1 MVTFFVCISQ
11 IIAKVSVD
19 NRTRALV
26 QGLYRASDVRVFI
39 NRVED
44 LSYHLLQFPDTCGV
58 AVKVTQHN
66 ILFLFVQGY
75 HIERRTAAAALSKA
89 SSLCLAWVHS
99 CVFMAAAHV

>member
-1 MVTFFVCISQ
+1 MSKENVAFFVGISQ

-26 QGLYRASDVRVFI
+26 QGLYRASDVRVYI

-58 AVKVTQHN
+58 AVKVTKSYTQHF
-66 ILFLFVQGY
+66 ILLCS
-75 HIERRTAAAALSKA
+75 RLS
-89 SSLCLAWVHS
+89 H
-99 CVFMAAAHV
+99 

>member
-1 MVTFFVCISQ
+1 MSCKIFFVFIFQ

-26 QGLYRASDVRVFI
+26 QGLYRASDVRVYI

-58 AVKVTQHN
+58 AVKVTN
-66 ILFLFVQGY
+66 PNTTFIP
-75 HIERRTAAAALSKA
+75 
-89 SSLCLAWVHS
+89 
-99 CVFMAAAHV
+99 